1 MNFNRFLSHSLSL
14 DRKLKKKLA
23 KQFEVAESTVERWAK
38 GVVKPRPRIQLQVI
52 QFILREQGK

>member
-1 MNFNRFLSHSLSL
+1 LSL